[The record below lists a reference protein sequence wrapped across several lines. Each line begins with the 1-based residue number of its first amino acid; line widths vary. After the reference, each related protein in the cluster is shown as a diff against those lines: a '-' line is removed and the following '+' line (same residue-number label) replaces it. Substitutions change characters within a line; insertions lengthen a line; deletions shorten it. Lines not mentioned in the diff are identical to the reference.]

1 MKQQQ
6 KNDNTLKDTF
16 FWKNYKPYES
26 QILGTKLF
34 CPGNLTQLLKISNF
48 WVKKQLNNLNSK
60 FLSKKI
66 TSKTTRMHLLRD
78 FRAWQIE
85 SRMAT

>member
-26 QILGTKLF
+26 QVLGIKLF
-34 CPGNLTQLLKISNF
+34 CPGNLPQLLKISNF
-48 WVKKQLNNLNSK
+48 
-60 FLSKKI
+60 
-66 TSKTTRMHLLRD
+66 
-78 FRAWQIE
+78 
-85 SRMAT
+85 